1 MLGYT
6 TIGVNDMDRAVA
18 FYDGLL
24 AEAGAKRLMDMDR
37 IKFYGTAPD
46 QAMLA
51 ICIPHN
57 EEPQNCGNGNM
68 VAIPGGSREG
78 VDKLYAKAME
88 LGATDEGEPGESIEQ
103 TVHREVFE
111 EVGLRVTNLD
121 YRGSQS
127 WPFPNSLMLGF
138 HADYAAGDIV
148 YQDGEIADAQWF
160 RYDALP
166 NVPPGTAISKWLID
180 AFVENFAEHTN

>member
-1 MLGYT
+1 MLGYA

-78 VDKLYAKAME
+78 VDKLYAKAIE
-88 LGATDEGEPGESIEQ
+88 LGATDEGEPGE
-103 TVHREVFE
+103 RMPVFYGAY
-111 EVGLRVTNLD
+111 VRDLD
-121 YRGSQS
+121 GNKLC
-127 WPFPNSLMLGF
+127 FFEMKL
-138 HADYAAGDIV
+138 D
-148 YQDGEIADAQWF
+148 
-160 RYDALP
+160 
-166 NVPPGTAISKWLID
+166 
-180 AFVENFAEHTN
+180 